1 MTELTVG
8 DLTERLTT
16 LVATW
21 NPTAR
26 VSEVVPMT
34 GGASSLTFQVR
45 LTLADRTELR
55 VVAKVAPPGL
65 APVKNRDVLRQA
77 RVMRN
82 LETRAVIPVPA
93 IYLEDGGNP
102 PGTPPLFLMEH
113 IEGDCWE
120 PLLDQVDLGLSATE
134 VRAREIDAA
143 RVLGQLHS
151 VDPHDIGLAEERVV
165 TLGDE
170 LDRWVKVIGTLD
182 EEVRDHSEP
191 VSRHLRAAMP
201 AQAEPVLQHGDF
213 RLGNTLAAH
222 GGIAA
227 VIDWEIWSVGDPRV
241 DLGWFL
247 MSADPSK
254 QAMAI
259 REVVGLPPAREL
271 LAAYEEASGR
281 KVTDLGWFE
290 ALAQFKAA
298 AITAQILK
306 HNRRRAERNP
316 LVNSWD
322 PDLPKSL
329 LDSAARIL
337 DESTS

>member
-1 MTELTVG
+1 
-8 DLTERLTT
+8 
-16 LVATW
+16 
-21 NPTAR
+21 
-26 VSEVVPMT
+26 MT
-34 GGASSLTFQVR
+34 GGASSLTFQMR
-45 LTLADRTELR
+45 LTLADDTEQR

-65 APVKNRDVLRQA
+65 APVKNRNVLRQA
-77 RVMRN
+77 KIMRS
-82 LETRAVIPVPA
+82 LEARAVIPVPT
-93 IYLEDGGNP
+93 IYLEDGGEP

-120 PLLDQVDLGLSATE
+120 PLLDQLDLGLSTTE
-134 VRAREIDAA
+134 VCAREIDAA

-151 VDPHDIGLAEERVV
+151 VDPHDIGLADERVV
-165 TLGDE
+165 PLQDE

-182 EEVRDHSEP
+182 EDVREHSEP
-191 VSRHLRAAMP
+191 VTRKLRVAMP
-201 AQAEPVLQHGDF
+201 PQVEPVLQHGDF
-213 RLGNTLAAH
+213 RLGNTLATN
-222 GGIAA
+222 GRIAA

-247 MSADPSK
+247 MSSDPSK

-259 REVVGLPPAREL
+259 REVAGLPSASEL
-271 LAAYEEASGR
+271 LAAYESASGR

-306 HNRRRAERNP
+306 HNRRRAEQNP
-316 LVNSWD
+316 IVNSWD
-322 PDLPKSL
+322 PELPKAL

-337 DESTS
+337 DDHVS